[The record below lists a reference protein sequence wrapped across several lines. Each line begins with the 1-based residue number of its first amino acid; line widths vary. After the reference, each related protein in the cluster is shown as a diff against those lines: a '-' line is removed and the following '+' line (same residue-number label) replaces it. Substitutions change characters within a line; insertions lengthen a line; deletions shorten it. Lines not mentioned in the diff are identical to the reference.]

1 MTAPRRLALAFAALA
16 PLSAGWSGLAQE
28 APAGA
33 FAERLEVTAVT
44 VPVRVRLP
52 AGGAPLAA
60 TELEVVEGGQS
71 CRVLALEPAGERR
84 ARPGGAPAAQAAAPV
99 SAASS
104 RPWRIL
110 IYIDLQ
116 LAGVSSVREAA
127 WRLGGE
133 AERLAELGEVEVVVA
148 DERIERLLAPSRD
161 PEQIRRALRREAADN
176 FGQRRLVQLRR
187 ELFSRSNASIGL
199 ARRRG
204 ASAAAGSESALV
216 RAFAAQ
222 EATLLERRRKLAE
235 GYFAERSVP
244 DWPQA
249 AFLVTGGYD
258 LTLSDFYLPMVEAGG
273 ARAESSEASRLTSDL
288 AAFDQAR
295 PTEGFAR
302 QLAAL
307 GWTLFPVL
315 PYDQDAATTAD
326 ASFDGSQR
334 WRAMAGGSAGGG
346 LPLTLVPHAQE
357 PWRQIGEATGGEL
370 VADVRK
376 LDEAIEGLGER
387 LLLTYQVNRPRDGSL
402 LPLEIRSRRPG
413 VEIDAPGWVAAG
425 SPEALA
431 AARARALL
439 DGGEAAGDLPLR
451 VRVEAAPADASGQS
465 AGRVEATVEFAPLGA
480 AKAALVSTTIRFTI
494 AVPRA
499 DGSVMVIHERA
510 TGADLSA
517 RLGWIFEARLVAPA
531 GTQRIA
537 VVAEEL
543 VTGAWGGA
551 VARWPS

>member
-1 MTAPRRLALAFAALA
+1 MTGLRRLTLAFAALA
-16 PLSAGWSGLAQE
+16 PFSTGALGLAQE
-28 APAGA
+28 TPAGE

-52 AGGAPLAA
+52 AGSAPLTAA
-60 TELEVVEGGQS
+60 EIEVVEGGRS
-71 CRVLALEPAGERR
+71 CPILALEPAGERG
-84 ARPGGAPAAQAAAPV
+84 AKPGAAAAAEAAPV

-127 WRLGGE
+127 WRLGGQ
-133 AERLAELGEVEVVVA
+133 AEGLAELGEVEVVVA
-148 DERIERLLAPSRD
+148 DDRIERLLPPSRD

-176 FGQRRLVQLRR
+176 FGQRRLVRLRQ
-187 ELFSRSNASIGL
+187 EFFAQSNQAIGL

-204 ASAAAGSESALV
+204 GSGVAGSETALV
-216 RAFAAQ
+216 RAFATQ
-222 EATLLERRRKLAE
+222 EATLLEGRRRLAE
-235 GYFAERSVP
+235 RYFAERSVP

-258 LTLSDFYLPMVEAGG
+258 LAPAEFYLPMVEGGG
-273 ARAESSEASRLTSDL
+273 ARAESPDTARLANDL
-288 AAFDQAR
+288 AALAQGEA
-295 PTEGFAR
+295 TAGFAR

-315 PYDQDAATTAD
+315 PYDQDAATTSD

-334 WRAMAGGSAGGG
+334 WRAMAGGTAGGS

-357 PWRQIGEATGGEL
+357 PWRQIGAATGGEL

-402 LPLEIRSRRPG
+402 LPLEVRSRRPG

-425 SPEALA
+425 SPESLA

-439 DGGEAAGDLPLR
+439 DGDEAAGDLPLT
-451 VRVEAAPADASGQS
+451 VRVEAAPADAGGQS

-531 GTQRIA
+531 GTPRIA

-543 VTGAWGGA
+543 ATGAWGGA